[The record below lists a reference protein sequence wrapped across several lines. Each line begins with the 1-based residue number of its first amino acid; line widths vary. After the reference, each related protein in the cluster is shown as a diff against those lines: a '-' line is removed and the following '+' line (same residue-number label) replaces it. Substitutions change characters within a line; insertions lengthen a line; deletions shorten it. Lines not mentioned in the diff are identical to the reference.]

1 MQASDLGLPTASLA
15 APALGRTGARYLV
28 SLIVGVVTIG
38 WFGVQTAVCGAS
50 LALMLADVFG
60 LAVPVWACST
70 ALGALM
76 LATALVG
83 FDGLKWVSSVAA
95 PLLVAICL
103 YGVGASVAQ
112 TGSLDALLGYVPLPA
127 DAIGLIAGVNMAVG
141 LFAFAGATA
150 GDFARFART
159 RKDAVLSCVVGVI
172 PAALVAL
179 LAGAALAIVTG
190 QGDIARI
197 MNSIGL
203 PAVGLIALVLSAW
216 TVNASNV
223 YSAGLGF
230 AVMLG
235 KGEGG
240 SKLTTAV
247 SGVAGIVLAVGG
259 ILGQFEAFLTVLSA
273 CGPALAGV
281 MVADYWLV
289 RKGRP
294 GERAR
299 ARRRVR
305 GGRGRACVRHRGGA
319 RHGRHVRAGAG
330 AGSARPAVLRRAG
343 ERHRRGDGRLCAVLP
358 PDGRRALRGARRVQA
373 TRGICYH
380 EPGHTRRFGTR
391 TGRTSMRKIG
401 IQEIEDIAL
410 GAALLGAGGGGDP
423 YIGKLTAIGAVKEC
437 GEVEL
442 IGIDEVPDGAFIM
455 PAASMGAPTILAEK
469 GVGANEFA
477 KLFDM
482 VSRYYGKPIYATMPI
497 EAGGVNSML
506 PIAAAARLGIPM
518 VDVDGMG
525 RAFPELQMVTF
536 TIGGASATPMAF
548 IDEKGNSGILDTI
561 TNKWTEDIA
570 RAATMTMGGT
580 LTIALFCMDVDTCKQ
595 YGVHGIVTRSEE
607 LGRAIRTAKDEA
619 AAAGL
624 TPEGFFLKFT
634 GGHKLFKG
642 KISDVLR
649 ETRGAFNFGRVVLEG
664 IGEDRG
670 SQAFVDFQ
678 NENLSCVVDGQIKAT
693 VPDLICLVDPDT
705 FTPVP
710 PTR

>member
-1 MQASDLGLPTASLA
+1 
-15 APALGRTGARYLV
+15 
-28 SLIVGVVTIG
+28 
-38 WFGVQTAVCGAS
+38 
-50 LALMLADVFG
+50 
-60 LAVPVWACST
+60 
-70 ALGALM
+70 
-76 LATALVG
+76 
-83 FDGLKWVSSVAA
+83 
-95 PLLVAICL
+95 
-103 YGVGASVAQ
+103 
-112 TGSLDALLGYVPLPA
+112 
-127 DAIGLIAGVNMAVG
+127 
-141 LFAFAGATA
+141 
-150 GDFARFART
+150 
-159 RKDAVLSCVVGVI
+159 
-172 PAALVAL
+172 
-179 LAGAALAIVTG
+179 
-190 QGDIARI
+190 
-197 MNSIGL
+197 
-203 PAVGLIALVLSAW
+203 
-216 TVNASNV
+216 
-223 YSAGLGF
+223 
-230 AVMLG
+230 
-235 KGEGG
+235 
-240 SKLTTAV
+240 
-247 SGVAGIVLAVGG
+247 
-259 ILGQFEAFLTVLSA
+259 
-273 CGPALAGV
+273 
-281 MVADYWLV
+281 
-289 RKGRP
+289 
-294 GERAR
+294 
-299 ARRRVR
+299 
-305 GGRGRACVRHRGGA
+305 
-319 RHGRHVRAGAG
+319 
-330 AGSARPAVLRRAG
+330 
-343 ERHRRGDGRLCAVLP
+343 
-358 PDGRRALRGARRVQA
+358 
-373 TRGICYH
+373 
-380 EPGHTRRFGTR
+380 
-391 TGRTSMRKIG
+391 MRKIG

-410 GAALLGAGGGGDP
+410 GATLLGAGGGGDP

-482 VSRYYGKPIYATMPI
+482 VSRYYGKPI

-580 LTIALFCMDVDTCKQ
+580 LTVALFCMDVDTCKQ

-624 TPEGFFLKFT
+624 TPEEFFLKFT

-710 PTR
+710 TDALKYGKRVLAVGLECFHLWRTQAGLDLVGPRYFGIDTDYIPVEERSARKEA